1 MSTHG
6 ASSKPRAD
14 ADGAP
19 ANDIAKEFAKHNI
32 PLDAKVC
39 RMPSTCVPARTH
51 SPWHDSIYSSDSP
64 CVVLQPPTFFINLN
78 REMHELASDI
88 VNSPEM
94 SGTMRELRQVRVTT
108 ALTPRKVPCVCICHP
123 HTKVP
128 PTPHLIPA
136 CTYTHA
142 GAPRE
147 SA

>member
-19 ANDIAKEFAKHNI
+19 ANDIAKEFAKHDI

-108 ALTPRKVPCVCICHP
+108 LRSHRAKCPACASATHILKYHP
-123 HTKVP
+123 H
-128 PTPHLIPA
+128 PT
-136 CTYTHA
+136 
-142 GAPRE
+142 
-147 SA
+147 